1 MIIELRDGG
10 VFDQNGR
17 KIGGIVSINNSM
29 DFGGVTRSEMQLIFD
44 DWIDCT
50 GFMRQYPQPRVKLDP
65 KMKTNYKDEIE
76 KIIEDVD

>member
-50 GFMRQYPQPRVKLDP
+50 GFMRKYPQPSSKLDP
-65 KMKTNYKDEIE
+65 KMKTNYKD
-76 KIIEDVD
+76 KLKDVINS